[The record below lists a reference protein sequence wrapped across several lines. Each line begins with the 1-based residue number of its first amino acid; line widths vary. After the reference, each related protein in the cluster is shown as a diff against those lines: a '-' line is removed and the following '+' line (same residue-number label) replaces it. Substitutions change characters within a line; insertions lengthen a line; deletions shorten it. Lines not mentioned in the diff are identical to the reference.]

1 MKVKGEIKSHK
12 QQEKDD
18 IVQDADF
25 AADFTGPKLTSDGTL
40 CTCGDHSFVPIS
52 WLCKK
57 QTAVSHSRTEAEMV
71 SWNNGPKTEGLL
83 AL

>member
-1 MKVKGEIKSHK
+1 MCARGVVHPQALLPMKVKGEIKNHK

-40 CTCGDHSFVPIS
+40 CACGDHSFVQFHGYVRNRRQ
-52 WLCKK
+52 CH
-57 QTAVSHSRTEAEMV
+57 TAGQKLR
-71 SWNNGPKTEGLL
+71 
-83 AL
+83 

>member
-1 MKVKGEIKSHK
+1 MCARGIVHPQALPPMKVKGEVKSRT

-40 CTCGDHSFVPIS
+40 CACGDHSIVPIS

-57 QTAVSHSRTEAEMV
+57 TDGSVTQQDRS
-71 SWNNGPKTEGLL
+71 
-83 AL
+83 